1 MGLRRTKLMSYYKV
15 SNLDIKMIY
24 ISNENSDDGGWRI
37 NLFNML
43 LFFADSRVKKANIFY
58 DKDDFTQEAYLGLW
72 DAICTFDH
80 HKNFDFYRWAQWN
93 ISSRLRNLLSLK
105 SRADGYN
112 LLGSG
117 EEGFYEINDDE
128 VFIKLSLSDHYK
140 VLDERE
146 RGVLHDIFFLGK
158 TLSEVG
164 NGLLLSTERIRQIK
178 FGAIEKL
185 KSIYV

>member
-1 MGLRRTKLMSYYKV
+1 MSYYKI

-24 ISNENSDDGGWRI
+24 ISNENSDDVGWKM
-37 NLFNML
+37 NLFNKL

-58 DKDDFTQEAYLGLW
+58 DKDDFVQEAYLGLW
-72 DAICTFDH
+72 DAICTFDY

-93 ISSRLRNLLSLK
+93 ISSKLRNLLSLK
-105 SRADGYN
+105 SRSESLN
-112 LLGSG
+112 LSDV
-117 EEGFYEINDDE
+117 EEESFYEISDDE
-128 VFIKLSLSDHYK
+128 IFIKFALSDHYK

-146 RGVLHDIFFLGK
+146 RGVLHGIFFLGK

-164 NGLLLSTERIRQIK
+164 SGLLLSTERVRQIK
-178 FGAIEKL
+178 FGAIKKL